1 MVVRAIKLALPV
13 EEPGPEGLEVN
24 VPIVGAHAQPHEL
37 TLKEAGVLVECMGAQ
52 EAHLKQEIELVVAEW
67 LHREATHDRGRGVE
81 ARPARS
87 CRVLVVGGDN
97 VC

>member
-37 TLKEAGVLVECMGAQ
+37 TLKEAACT
-52 EAHLKQEIELVVAEW
+52 
-67 LHREATHDRGRGVE
+67 R
-81 ARPARS
+81 
-87 CRVLVVGGDN
+87 
-97 VC
+97 